1 MHEFAASAQRYR
13 DVRFCPKCGLAY
25 RAQDFDAGACVFVCG
40 GCRFDF
46 FQNPLPAAVTV
57 LAHPDHADRVLML
70 RRRTE
75 PHIGRWC
82 LPGGFLTYGETAEA
96 AARRELLEEAGFNA
110 DIGAVLYVG
119 LIDYSYRGRQLCVL
133 ELSFHATV
141 RGTLPPSGQVTA
153 EALEIDFIP
162 VDTLIEAPD
171 TLAFPEHVLVLQAFR
186 AALSIGAQTP
196 TRSAVT

>member
-13 DVRFCPKCGLAY
+13 DIRFCPKCGCAY
-25 RAQDFDAGACVFVCG
+25 RPDDFDAEACVFVCG
-40 GCRFDF
+40 ACRFDF

-96 AARRELLEEAGFNA
+96 AARRELLEEAGFHA

-133 ELSFHATV
+133 ELSFHATM
-141 RGTLPPSGQVTA
+141 RGALPARGHVTA
-153 EALEIDFIP
+153 EALEIDFVP
-162 VDTLIEAPD
+162 VDTLIKAPD
-171 TLAFPEHVLVLQAFR
+171 TLAFPEHVQVLQAFKAR
-186 AALSIGAQTP
+186 LPISAP
-196 TRSAVT
+196 TLAGPSVT

>member
-13 DVRFCPKCGLAY
+13 DIRHCPKCGGAY

-40 GCRFDF
+40 ACRFDF

-96 AARRELLEEAGFNA
+96 AARRELLEEAGFQA
-110 DIGAVLYVG
+110 DIGPVLHVG
-119 LIDYSYRGRQLCVL
+119 LIDYSYGGRQLCVL

-141 RGTLPPSGQVTA
+141 RGALPARGHVTA
-153 EALEIDFIP
+153 EALEIDFVP
-162 VDTLIEAPD
+162 VDTLIKAPD
-171 TLAFPEHVLVLQAFR
+171 TLAFPEHVQVLQAYR
-186 AALSIGAQTP
+186 AALPIGAP
-196 TRSAVT
+196 ALARSAAP